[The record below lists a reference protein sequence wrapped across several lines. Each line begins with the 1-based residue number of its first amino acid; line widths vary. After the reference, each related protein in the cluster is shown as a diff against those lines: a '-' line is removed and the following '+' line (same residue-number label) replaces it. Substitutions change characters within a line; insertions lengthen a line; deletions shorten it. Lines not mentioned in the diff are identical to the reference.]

1 MGLNQW
7 TVAQSAA
14 GQYQLSAPV
23 RITAEH
29 LAALPVPE
37 TLITLSAFAADAQDN
52 KTKRLLP
59 GQARPSARLSWP
71 VLLGLDALSGLPVQ
85 LTIQAGALRF
95 ELERLAQLDRTKLD
109 PVDESAA
116 DQSWPELRAWVSRVV
131 SEQRALRVCYL
142 GTGTTADGQAFPR
155 FRLALVAAAAA
166 DDYRAAWLDDA
177 AQVARV
183 APAAVAQLVSDAPS
197 DPIPF

>member
-14 GQYQLSAPV
+14 GEYQLSAPV

-29 LAALPVPE
+29 LGALPVPE
-37 TLITLSAFAADAQDN
+37 TLITLSAFGVDTQDN

-85 LTIQAGALRF
+85 LTIQAAF
-95 ELERLAQLDRTKLD
+95 
-109 PVDESAA
+109 
-116 DQSWPELRAWVSRVV
+116 RA
-131 SEQRALRVCYL
+131 
-142 GTGTTADGQAFPR
+142 
-155 FRLALVAAAAA
+155 
-166 DDYRAAWLDDA
+166 
-177 AQVARV
+177 
-183 APAAVAQLVSDAPS
+183 
-197 DPIPF
+197 

>member
-1 MGLNQW
+1 MGLNNW
-7 TVAQSAA
+7 TMAQSAA
-14 GQYQLSAPV
+14 GAYQLSAPV

-37 TLITLSAFAADAQDN
+37 TLIVLSAFGVDAQEN

-59 GQARPSARLSWP
+59 GQARPSARLCWP

-95 ELERLAQLDRTKLD
+95 ELERLAQLDRPKLD
-109 PVDESAA
+109 PVDESGA
-116 DQSWPELRAWVSRVV
+116 DQGWADLRGWVSAQV
-131 SEQRALRVCYL
+131 SAQRALRVCYL
-142 GTGTTADGQAFPR
+142 GQATTADGQVFPR

-177 AQVARV
+177 SQVARV
-183 APAAVAQLVSDAPS
+183 APAAVAQITSDAPS

>member
-7 TVAQSAA
+7 TVFQSAA

-116 DQSWPELRAWVSRVV
+116 DQSWPELRAWVARVV

-142 GTGTTADGQAFPR
+142 GTGTTADGQTFPR

-183 APAAVAQLVSDAPS
+183 APVAVAQLVSDAPS

>member
-7 TVAQSAA
+7 TVSQSAA

-37 TLITLSAFAADAQDN
+37 TMITLSAFAADAQDN

-95 ELERLAQLDRTKLD
+95 ELERLAQLDRVKLD

-177 AQVARV
+177 SQVARV